1 MESQRVPT
9 PPILDWMVVSLS
21 DSSEEE
27 NDDNFPFET
36 VSSAVEELQTLVCN
50 EWILQPST
58 HDKKKKNTSLGSSHM
73 NPNESQNI
81 LESVCSEITRNMKEI
96 VRESEDQVDYLEQ
109 FNILK
114 AVSRELEKGER

>member
-1 MESQRVPT
+1 MEDQRVPT

-36 VSSAVEELQTLVCN
+36 VFSAVEEFQTLVCN
-50 EWILQPST
+50 EWILQPNA
-58 HDKKKKNTSLGSSHM
+58 HDNKKKNTSLSSSNI
-73 NPNESQNI
+73 NPNEGQYI
-81 LESVCSEITRNMKEI
+81 LESLCSEITRNIKEI
-96 VRESEDQVDYLEQ
+96 VRESEDHMDYLEQ